1 MPVITIRGQEASGA
15 PEIGTMVAKELKID
29 YVDSR
34 IIADVAARLNRQELE
49 VLKKESPPR
58 TIFSRVAMALSASGG
73 AFSEDS
79 GSGDGE
85 PFYLPVEIYPWEIP
99 INDKL
104 YLQTLKIVINELA
117 KSQAIVIRGRG
128 SQFILKD
135 FPGAIHVLAV
145 APLDLRVQRVME
157 KMQMDEEKA
166 KIEIKRSDSY
176 HHEFIRRYF
185 HAETENPLDYDLVIN
200 TERVTLEEATSLII
214 NAVHFGVNRKPQM
227 VHGNESSAAQ

>member
-29 YVDSR
+29 YVDSK
-34 IIADVAARLNRQELE
+34 IIADVSARLNRQELE

-58 TIFSRVAMALSASGG
+58 TIFSRVARALAASGG

-79 GSGDGE
+79 GSSDGE
-85 PFYLPVEIYPWEIP
+85 LFYLPVEIYPWEIP
-99 INDKL
+99 IDDKL

-135 FPGAIHVLAV
+135 FPGAIHVLTV

-166 KIEIKRSDSY
+166 KNEIKRSDSY

-200 TERVTLEEATSLII
+200 TERVPLTEATAII
-214 NAVHFGVNRKPQM
+214 VNAVHFGVNGKQQTAT
-227 VHGNESSAAQ
+227 NDIQ

>member
-15 PEIGTMVAKELKID
+15 PEIGTMVVKELKID

-58 TIFSRVAMALSASGG
+58 TIFSRVASALSASGG
-73 AFSEDS
+73 AFPEDS
-79 GSGDGE
+79 GSCDGE
-85 PFYLPVEIYPWEIP
+85 PFYLPVEIYPCEIP
-99 INDKL
+99 IDDKL
-104 YLQTLKIVINELA
+104 YLRTLKIVINELA

-157 KMQMDEEKA
+157 KMQIDEEKA
-166 KIEIKRSDSY
+166 KIETKRSDSY

-185 HAETENPLDYDLVIN
+185 HGETENPLDYDLVSN
-200 TERVTLEEATSLII
+200 TERVTLEEATALIV
-214 NAVHFGVNRKPQM
+214 NTVHFGINRKQQSGLDNVPA
-227 VHGNESSAAQ
+227 EAQ